1 MQFTPEQ
8 TNWLVK
14 VFQPEKTVASLPGGA
29 SLNEAALAGLL
40 GLDPAAYTSALARS
54 RDGAKQAARE
64 LLADASVREL
74 VSGLPLR
81 PRAKVV
87 VVGDSLTS
95 DPQSWAVIL
104 GELLTLQRPDDGV
117 SLSIRAVSGETTTHL
132 LVRMGEVIASDPD
145 WVLFF
150 IGLNDART
158 QGPHPTKT
166 LVTLEETTRNLA
178 ELRERVRSETRA
190 RRLWVAPP
198 EVVEERVTRHWALG
212 RFGVGFRNADV
223 RRVGD
228 SIRSLAEPTVD
239 LVSKLDPTLFVDDG
253 LHLSLAGQQR
263 VALEV
268 LRAWSL
274 LE

>member
-1 MQFTPEQ
+1 MQWTPEQ
-8 TNWLVK
+8 TRWLVK

-29 SLNEAALAGLL
+29 SLNEASLAGLL
-40 GLDPAAYTSALARS
+40 GLDPAAYASALAHS
-54 RDGAKQAARE
+54 REGAKEAAQE
-64 LLADASVREL
+64 LLAEASVRDL
-74 VSGLPLR
+74 VSRLPLR
-81 PRAKVV
+81 PGAKVV

-104 GELLTLQRPDDGV
+104 GELLTLQRPHDNV
-117 SLSIRAVSGETTTHL
+117 SLSVRAVSGETTTHV
-132 LVRMGEVIASDPD
+132 LVRMGEVTASAPD

-166 LVTLEETTRNLA
+166 LVGLEETARNLA
-178 ELRERVRSETRA
+178 ALRERVRRETQA

-198 EVVEERVTRHWALG
+198 EVVEERVTAHWALS
-212 RFGVGFRNADV
+212 RFGVGFRNHDV

-228 SIRSLAEPTVD
+228 AIRSLGEPTVE
-239 LVSKLDPTLFVDDG
+239 LLSKLDPSLFVDDG
-253 LHLSLAGQQR
+253 LHLTLAGQKR

-268 LRAWSL
+268 LRAWSV